1 MFPCVNWRERSS
13 KLKKYIY
20 CLNVWGKEGERE
32 LQKQLSDK
40 LPETVTPKVVNP
52 QGILLLGRSD
62 SFNRQ
67 QKDDFELIKRQYK
80 HIAEI
85 MTYDDLMQR
94 IDNIIAALH
103 KEIGRD

>member
-1 MFPCVNWRERSS
+1 M
-13 KLKKYIY
+13 
-20 CLNVWGKEGERE
+20 
-32 LQKQLSDK
+32 
-40 LPETVTPKVVNP
+40 
-52 QGILLLGRSD
+52 GRSD